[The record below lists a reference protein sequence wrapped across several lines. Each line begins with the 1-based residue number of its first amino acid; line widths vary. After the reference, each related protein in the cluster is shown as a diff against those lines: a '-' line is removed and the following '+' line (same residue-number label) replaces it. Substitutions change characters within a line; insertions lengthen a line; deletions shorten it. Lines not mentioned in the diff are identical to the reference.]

1 MLTWVYDEIGCPGA
15 ILDEFCL
22 RNLSGE
28 TVGWVFG
35 LSMFSLKG
43 EHIGWFEDGLFFDV
57 ANKVIGFLPG
67 AKTLMELPALAS
79 EPVMPVLPKRPCVPT
94 LRGRSAR
101 PRGHGWSAQCLC
113 NYLTFGELPATGTPF
128 LPRRCGAAPASADL
142 AH

>member
-1 MLTWVYDEIGCPGA
+1 
-15 ILDEFCL
+15 
-22 RNLSGE
+22 
-28 TVGWVFG
+28 
-35 LSMFSLKG
+35 MFSLKG